1 MSELP
6 FVSVVIPCRNE
17 FKYIAGLLDSIVT
30 QDYPKEKLEIIIA
43 DGMSDDG
50 TRNIIKEYSEKYQYI
65 KLIDNEKK
73 IVPTALNKAI
83 KMSIGEIIIR
93 LDAHS
98 IYPNNYFSKLV
109 EVSESTGADNV
120 GAMWETCPGNDTLK
134 AKAIAIAMSHPF
146 GVGGATYRIPTTK
159 TEPFE
164 VDTVPFGC
172 YKRSV
177 FEKIGY
183 YDETMLCNEDNDF
196 NDRLLKSGGKI
207 LLIPTLKIKY
217 FARENYTKLWK
228 MFWRYAYFM
237 PYVNKKLCIK
247 TRLSRYIPSLFV
259 LSLILPS
266 IYGLKKRRSLLV
278 SLISLSMYMTVN
290 VGVSLN
296 LGKKNIKLFSLTMA
310 AFDVMHIAYGLGY
323 LFGWFNFVF
332 LGNEPKQ
339 KILDINR

>member
-17 FKYIAGLLDSIVT
+17 YKYIAGLLDSIIN

-50 TRNIIKEYSEKYQYI
+50 TRDIIKEYSEKYQYI

-83 KMSIGEIIIR
+83 KMSKGEIIIR

-98 IYPNNYFSKLV
+98 EYPENYFSKLV
-109 EVSESTGADNV
+109 EVSEKTRADNV
-120 GAMWETCPGNDTLK
+120 GAMWETCPGADTLK
-134 AKAIAIAMSHPF
+134 AKAIALAMSHPF
-146 GVGGATYRIPTTK
+146 GVGNATYRTPTTK

-172 YKRSV
+172 YRRSV

-183 YDETMLCNEDNDF
+183 FDEELVRNQDNEF
-196 NDRLLKSGGKI
+196 NERLLNHGGKI

-217 FARENYTKLWK
+217 FAREDFTKLWK
-228 MFWRYAYFM
+228 MNYQYALFG
-237 PYVNKKLCIK
+237 PIVDKKLGK
-247 TRLSRYIPSLFV
+247 RTRIRKYIPSLFV
-259 LSLILPS
+259 LSLVLPW
-266 IYGLKKRRSLLV
+266 
-278 SLISLSMYMTVN
+278 
-290 VGVSLN
+290 
-296 LGKKNIKLFSLTMA
+296 F
-310 AFDVMHIAYGLGY
+310 GLGLNKKMKYISYFSFISYLIVALCVVYKNVRRTNTLLFGVY
-323 LFGWFNFVF
+323 LFGAFAVAHISYGIGFF
-332 LGNEPKQ
+332 KGA
-339 KILDINR
+339 INLWNNKKELIEISR